1 MLEKNMD
8 ILVKETRPQEAAELC
23 RIQKAAFL
31 PLYERYHD
39 DGNPYLRGE
48 EDITDRLNTDRFRYF
63 TIFLD
68 GEIAG
73 GVLYRCKGETPFTD
87 DLEKGQY
94 YLQRIYIS
102 PEHQG
107 KRIAQ
112 TAILLCEKDL
122 PGAKCF
128 LVDFPQDLTQN
139 KRCYVKAGFTDTG
152 KRLEVQPGLVLA
164 CYEKTLNE

>member
-1 MLEKNMD
+1 MN
-8 ILVKETRPQEAAELC
+8 ISIRPTLPIEAELLAE
-23 RIQKAAFL
+23 IQKAAFQ

-112 TAILLCEKDL
+112 TAILLCEKEL
-122 PGAKCF
+122 PDAKCF
-128 LVDFPQDLTQN
+128 LVDFPQNLTQN

-164 CYEKTLNE
+164 CYEKNIKRIEP